1 LIVIGTP
8 CNGPRTSPRASAASA
23 ASASARAFSVDSDD
37 TVDGFIKVIYANK
50 KIVQCFSTRN
60 FSLLNL
66 LCQFDG

>member
-1 LIVIGTP
+1 LVRHATA
-8 CNGPRTSPRASAASA
+8 RALLHAPAAASA
-23 ASASARAFSVDSDD
+23 ASAWARAFSVDSDD